1 MSLVTGRSDVV
12 PETGSAATPSLYRHS
27 SGFARVGDRGD
38 SVQESL
44 EQSARISR
52 TVFNAPPT
60 LLTYAYVVLASAVF
74 GLFLSPDPQ
83 GALAGFLALGVP
95 ALLAGPLSAPIAN
108 ALGGTLYYKR
118 AAFIAAVGLTI
129 VGATLVVSVPFRLL
143 WSVPLAHVLLV
154 GYMMATSFRHT
165 AFFITSDNRHL
176 RSLPVSLLQAL
187 AALPFLGALGHI
199 TPRELWIAFALA
211 VIFLAPLIFFLE
223 IFDTPLKKSFHV
235 SASEL
240 FRYYLDHITS
250 GRMDGEHILNR
261 FAEPIRAKFGVI
273 GFRRPSGGL
282 KAAIVVPAV
291 HPGPI
296 GRLGGSDLP
305 AKVAE
310 SIEDADMVLV
320 PHSSAT
326 HDYNPVSTSEVERL
340 GRAAAD
346 LLKKVEYAPHGSKA
360 VTVGDDI
367 RVTSQVFG
375 DTALLTYTSWPL
387 PIDDVEYGVGNAAEL
402 TAQLHGV
409 KHACFVDCHNSL
421 LPGAGAVHLCTP
433 RADAII
439 DASGKAASACRPT
452 APMRVGV
459 AQDKTTFSREKGIGA
474 QGVQVVA
481 VECEGQRFAY
491 ILWDGN
497 NAVPEVTR
505 AIGEQVKGLVD
516 GFQVM
521 TTDNHSVN
529 AIAGSYGPVGHLAP
543 PSEIAKATR
552 LALEQALS
560 DLEPVH
566 AGGAKGVVEDFRVFG
581 NQKTVQLTASI
592 NTMASILVQLTLAT
606 VTMQAMGTALLF
618 LVLRAV
624 A

>member
-1 MSLVTGRSDVV
+1 M
-12 PETGSAATPSLYRHS
+12 
-27 SGFARVGDRGD
+27 GDRDD

-44 EQSARISR
+44 EQSAKISR
-52 TVFNAPPT
+52 TIFNAPPT
-60 LLTYAYVVLASAVF
+60 LLTYAYVVLASAFF
-74 GLFLSPDPQ
+74 GLFVRPDPQ
-83 GALAGFLALGVP
+83 GALFGFLALGVP

-129 VGATLVVSVPFRLL
+129 VGAVLIVSVPFRQF
-143 WSVPLAHVLLV
+143 WDVPLGHILLV
-154 GYMMATSFRHT
+154 GYMMATSFRH
-165 AFFITSDNRHL
+165 ASFFITSDNRHL
-176 RSLPVSLLQAL
+176 RSLPVSLLQVAAAFPFLYAAGFL
-187 AALPFLGALGHI
+187 AA
-199 TPRELWIAFALA
+199 RELWIALALV

-223 IFDTPLKKSFHV
+223 IFDTPLKKSFRV

-250 GRMDGEHILNR
+250 GRMDGEEIISR

-273 GFRRPSGGL
+273 GFKRPDGSL

-310 SIEDADMVLV
+310 SIPDADMVLV

-326 HDYNPVSTSEVERL
+326 HDYNPVATSEVERL
-340 GRAAAD
+340 GKAAAD
-346 LLKKVEYAPHGSKA
+346 LLRKVDYKATGSKA
-360 VTVGDDI
+360 MTIGDDI

-375 DTALLTYTSWPL
+375 DTALLSYTSWPL
-387 PIDDVEYGVGNAAEL
+387 PIDDVEYGVGLAAEL

-409 KHACFVDCHNSL
+409 ANACFVDCHNSL

-439 DASGKAASACRPT
+439 DASGKAAAACMAKPG
-452 APMRVGV
+452 AALRVGV
-459 AQDKTTFSREKGIGA
+459 AQDRTSFSREQGIGA

-491 ILWDGN
+491 VLWDGN

-529 AIAGSYGPVGHLAP
+529 AIAGSYGPVGHLAAP
-543 PSEIAKATR
+543 ADIAKVTR
-552 LALEQALS
+552 LALEQAMS
-560 DLEPVH
+560 DLEPVL

-592 NTMASILVQLTLAT
+592 NTMASILVELTVAT

-618 LVLRAV
+618 LVLRTFA
-624 A
+624 

>member
-1 MSLVTGRSDVV
+1 MG
-12 PETGSAATPSLYRHS
+12 EHHEG
-27 SGFARVGDRGD
+27 
-38 SVQESL
+38 VQASL
-44 EQSARISR
+44 EQSAKISK

-60 LLTYAYVVLASAVF
+60 LLTYAYVILASALF
-74 GLFLSPDPQ
+74 GLLLDTSPQ
-83 GALAGFLALGVP
+83 GALQGFLALGVP
-95 ALLAGPLSAPIAN
+95 ALVAGPLSAPLAN

-129 VGATLVVSVPFRLL
+129 VGAALAVGLPLRIL
-143 WSVPLAHVLLV
+143 WGVPLAHVVLV

-165 AFFITSDNRHL
+165 ALFVTSDNRHL
-176 RSLPVSLLQAL
+176 RSLPVSLLQVG
-187 AALPFLGALGHI
+187 AALPFLATLGLLGE
-199 TPRELWIAFALA
+199 RELWLALALA

-250 GRMDGEHILNR
+250 GRMDGEAIISR

-273 GFRRPSGGL
+273 GFKRGDGSL

-310 SIEDADMVLV
+310 AIPDADLVMV

-326 HDYNPVSTSEVERL
+326 HDYNPVSSAEVERL
-340 GRAAAD
+340 GRQAAE
-346 LLKKVEYAPHGSKA
+346 LLKSIDYRPAGSKA
-360 VTVGDDI
+360 HTSGADI

-375 DTALLTYTSWPL
+375 DAALLTYTSWPL
-387 PIDDVEYGVGNAAEL
+387 PIDDVEYGVGLSAEL
-402 TAQLHGV
+402 TAQLSGAKTAH
-409 KHACFVDCHNSL
+409 FVDCHNSL

-439 DASGKAASACRPT
+439 DAAGKAARQCVQRPG
-452 APMRVGV
+452 APLRVGV
-459 AQDKTTFSREKGIGA
+459 AQDKQTFAREHGIGA

-481 VECEGQRFAY
+481 VECEGQTFAY

-505 AIGEQVKGLVD
+505 AIGEHVKGLVD

-529 AIAGSYGPVGHLAP
+529 AHAGSYGPVGHLAP
-543 PSEIAKATR
+543 PGDIAKATR
-552 LALEQALS
+552 LAVEQALS
-560 DLEPVH
+560 DLEPVS

-592 NTMASILVQLTLAT
+592 NTMSSIIVQLTVAT
-606 VTMQAMGTALLF
+606 VAIQAMGTGLLF

-624 A
+624 G